1 MKEKGFTILIPTWN
15 NLNFLQ
21 LCISSIFKNSSLEHE
36 ILVLVNEGSDGSK
49 EWVEQQPG
57 LKYIHFNG
65 NVGIC
70 IAMNK
75 GAQYATSE
83 YLLYLNDDMYVLPGW
98 DTELLKEIKSI
109 GHHQFFVSSTMIEP
123 TDTGN
128 ACVIV
133 KDYGSDLSSFQEE
146 KLLKE
151 YHIHFKEDWNGS
163 TWPPNL
169 IHKDLYLKV
178 GGLGEE
184 YSPGMY
190 SDPDL
195 SMKLW
200 KEGIRYFKGVAKSRV
215 YHFGTKSTGRLK
227 HNDGKKMFLKKWGI
241 TPGDFAKYY
250 LKRGSKFTGPLP
262 EANREAILKLKGI
275 IKTLGK

>member
-15 NLNFLQ
+15 NLGFLQ
-21 LCISSIFKNSSLEHE
+21 LCLKSIHKHSALDHE
-36 ILVLVNEGSDGSK
+36 ILVLINDGSDGTK
-49 EWVEQQPG
+49 EWVEQQAG

-75 GAQYATSE
+75 GAEHAQNE
-83 YLLYLNDDMYVLPGW
+83 YLLYINDDMYVLPGW
-98 DTELLKEIKSI
+98 DTELLKEIRSI
-109 GHHQFFVSSTMIEP
+109 GHNNFFVSSTMIEP

-133 KDYGSDLSSFQEE
+133 KDYGNDLNSFQEE

-151 YHIHFKEDWNGS
+151 YHSLPKEDWNGS

-200 KEGIRYFKGVAKSRV
+200 QEGVRYFKGVSKSRV
-215 YHFGTKSTGRLK
+215 YHFGTKSTGRVKRNEGRKL
-227 HNDGKKMFLKKWGI
+227 FLTKWGI
-241 TPGDFAKYY
+241 TAGDFAKYY
-250 LKRGSKFTGPLP
+250 LKRGTKFKGPLP
-262 EANREAILKLKGI
+262 ETNKTAILKLKGV
-275 IKTLGK
+275 IKKIGK